1 MARPISMRGE
11 LVKVINKRRNTV
23 KLNKRAMTRTTLAGM
38 GAAVLIGAGAMS
50 ASAHVT
56 IDPDTTDAESYAL
69 LTLSVPHGCSGADTT
84 EVAIS
89 IPEEFNSVSPT
100 VNPNWD
106 VEIIEETL
114 DEPIDD
120 GHGGELT
127 ERVSEIVYTAHEP
140 LPDEIRDAFVLSAQ
154 LPDAAG
160 DTLRFPVV
168 QTCTEGEDAWIEV
181 PAEGEDGH
189 DLEFPAPSFE
199 VTAAGEEDSHD
210 DGGDGSAEDS
220 ASATDSA
227 EDADS
232 AGSVG
237 TITWVA
243 LGLGV
248 IGAGLGAGALV
259 RSGSAKKSAE

>member
-1 MARPISMRGE
+1 MKI
-11 LVKVINKRRNTV
+11 T
-23 KLNKRAMTRTTLAGM
+23 KRAMTRTTLAGL
-38 GAAVLIGAGAMS
+38 GTAVLIGAGAMS

-69 LTLSVPHGCSGADTT
+69 LTVSVPHGCSGAATT

-100 VNPNWD
+100 DNPSWD
-106 VEIIEETL
+106 VEIVEESL

-160 DTLRFPVV
+160 ETLRFPVV

-189 DLEFPAPSFE
+189 DLDLPAPSFE

-210 DGGDGSAEDS
+210 DGGDGAAEDS
-220 ASATDSA
+220 ASGADASDST
-227 EDADS
+227 DS
-232 AGSVG
+232 AGSAG